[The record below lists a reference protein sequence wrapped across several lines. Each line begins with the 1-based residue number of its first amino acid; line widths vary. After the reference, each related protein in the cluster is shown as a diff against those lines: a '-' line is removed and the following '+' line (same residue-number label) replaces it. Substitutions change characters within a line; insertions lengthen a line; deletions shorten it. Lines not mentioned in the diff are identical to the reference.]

1 MTSAAH
7 DPGAAG
13 TMRGESLTRL
23 LARAGFTDTRK
34 AASLLHEDAL
44 GPVLERI
51 DQEQESGLP
60 ALVRD
65 LGRVADPDLALLTL
79 VRLVEA
85 AEHEEPVHELL
96 VHPGPV
102 RSRLLAVVGG
112 SAAMGDWLVA
122 HPPAAQMLS
131 GAEERLEMPYER
143 VRRRMLTAAG
153 ADPDAPVPVGE
164 EPGDGALDAWRRA
177 YRRELLLIAAQ
188 DLTAA
193 DPHALQPAV
202 SAALSDLAAAAL
214 EGALALA
221 RAEMGPGAEQV
232 RLAVLG
238 MGKTGGRE
246 LNYVSD
252 VDVIYVVEPGHGQ
265 SEEEAVRLGS
275 KLAASLARMCSMPSA
290 EPPLWEVDAGL
301 RPEGR
306 NGPLVRTLAS
316 HVQYYQRWAQT
327 WEFQAL
333 LKARPA
339 AGDEDLGRAYV
350 EALSPMV
357 WEAVNRENFVEDS
370 QAMRRRV
377 EDHVPV
383 AEADR
388 QIKLGR
394 GGLRDVEFTV
404 QLLQLVHGRVDAGLR
419 SPNTLEALTQLSDAG
434 YVGRDH
440 ADELAELYQFLRL
453 LEHRVQLHRMRRTHL
468 FPTAEADLRHLAR
481 SIGYG
486 PDGVGELT
494 NRWRLTRRRVRQL
507 HEEIF
512 YRPLLP
518 ATARLSAADAAL
530 SPESAAAR
538 LAAIGYRDPVG
549 AVRHIGAL
557 SAGLSRRAKIQRQL
571 LPVLLGWFA
580 DGADPDQG
588 LLFFRRLSEELGTT
602 HWYLKMLRDSGAAG
616 VRLAHLLS
624 TSKYVA
630 EMLIRSP
637 ESVAWLGNEAD
648 LRPRSLDSLWQNLDA
663 MLQRRDDTEQAA
675 RTVRYVRRRELT
687 RGAIADVLGGVRVE
701 AMETVIAPAAD
712 LALRGALRIATQEA
726 APQMGLAQD
735 PAEILIVAM
744 GRLGGQEVGY
754 ASDADVLFVHEPR
767 PGVDPEIA
775 QRWAVTVA
783 GRVRTLL
790 GSTGSEPGLPVDAEL
805 RPEGRNGPMA
815 RSLASYASYY
825 QRWALPWEHQALLRA
840 RPVAGNDELGAKFTE
855 LIAPVRYP
863 AGGLP
868 TAQLRELRR
877 IKARVEDERMPRGVD
892 AVHHLKLGRGGLAD
906 VEWTVQLLQ
915 LQHAGE
921 VPGLRQTSTLG
932 ALQAAREADL
942 LKAADADRLQEAWVL
957 ASRLRN
963 ANVLATGRTNLQRID
978 VFPAGA
984 ELAVVSRLL
993 GYPPGHAT
1001 DLEADWLRA
1010 SRRCRAVVERLFF
1023 G

>member
-1 MTSAAH
+1 MH
-7 DPGAAG
+7 
-13 TMRGESLTRL
+13 GESLTRL
-23 LARAGFTDTRK
+23 LARAGFAHTRR
-34 AASLLHEDAL
+34 AAAMLQEDAL
-44 GPVLERI
+44 APVLGRI
-51 DQEQESGLP
+51 EPDECVRTLI
-60 ALVRD
+60 RD

-85 AEHEEPVHELL
+85 AEHKEPMHELL
-96 VHPGPV
+96 TDPGPV
-102 RSRLLAVVGG
+102 RSRLLAVLGG
-112 SAAMGDWLVA
+112 SSALGDWLVA
-122 HPPAAQMLS
+122 HPAAAQVLS
-131 GAEERLEMPYER
+131 GAEERLSMPYER
-143 VRRRMLTAAG
+143 VRRRLVTAAG
-153 ADPDAPVPVGE
+153 ADPDTPVPVAQPTWQEG
-164 EPGDGALDAWRRA
+164 LDTWRRA

-193 DPHALQPAV
+193 DPHALQPQV

-221 RAEMGPGAEQV
+221 RAEVGPPAQQV

-238 MGKTGGRE
+238 MGKVGGRE

-252 VDVIYVVEPGHGQ
+252 VDVIYVVEPQDDQ
-265 SEEEAVRLGS
+265 SEEDAVRLGA
-275 KLAASLARMCSMPSA
+275 KLAASMARMCSMPSA

-301 RPEGR
+301 RPEGK

-316 HVQYYQRWAQT
+316 HLQYYQRWAQT

-333 LKARPA
+333 LKARPL
-339 AGDEDLGRAYV
+339 AGDQDVGGRYV
-350 EALSPMV
+350 EALAPLV
-357 WEAVNRENFVEDS
+357 WEAVNRKNFVEDS

-377 EDHVPV
+377 EQHVP
-383 AEADR
+383 ADEADR

-404 QLLQLVHGRVDAGLR
+404 QLLQLVHGRLDAGLR

-453 LEHRVQLHRMRRTHL
+453 LEHRIQLHRMRRTHL
-468 FPTAEADLRHLAR
+468 FPTAEHDLRHLAR

-486 PDGVGELT
+486 PDGIAELT
-494 NRWRLTRRRVRQL
+494 SRWRLSRRRVRQL

-557 SAGLSRRAKIQRQL
+557 STGISRRAKIQRQL

-580 DGADPDQG
+580 EGADPDQG

-616 VRLAHLLS
+616 KRLAQLLS

-712 LALRGALRIATQEA
+712 LALRGALRLATQEVT
-726 APQMGLAQD
+726 PQMGLRED
-735 PAEILIVAM
+735 PGEFLIVAM

-767 PGVDPEIA
+767 PGAEEQVA
-775 QRWAVTVA
+775 QRWALAVA
-783 GRVRTLL
+783 GRVGTLL
-790 GSTGSEPGLPVDAEL
+790 GSTGSEPGLPVDAAL
-805 RPEGRNGPMA
+805 RPEGKNGPVV
-815 RSLASYASYY
+815 RSLDSYAAYY
-825 QRWALPWEHQALLRA
+825 RRWAQPWEHQALLRA
-840 RPVAGNDELGAKFTE
+840 RPVAGNSDLGARFEE

-863 AGGLP
+863 VGGLP
-868 TAQLRELRR
+868 AARLRELRR
-877 IKARVEDERMPRGVD
+877 IKARVEDERMPRGVE
-892 AVHHLKLGRGGLAD
+892 ATHHLKLGRGGLAD

-915 LQHAGE
+915 LQHADE
-921 VPGLRQTSTLG
+921 VPALQQTSTLG
-932 ALQAAREADL
+932 ALQAAEDAGLVASSDAERLRES
-942 LKAADADRLQEAWVL
+942 WVL

-978 VFPAGA
+978 VFPTGT
-984 ELAVVSRLL
+984 ELTAVSRLL

-1010 SRRCRAVVERLFF
+1010 SRRCRVVVERLFYD
-1023 G
+1023 